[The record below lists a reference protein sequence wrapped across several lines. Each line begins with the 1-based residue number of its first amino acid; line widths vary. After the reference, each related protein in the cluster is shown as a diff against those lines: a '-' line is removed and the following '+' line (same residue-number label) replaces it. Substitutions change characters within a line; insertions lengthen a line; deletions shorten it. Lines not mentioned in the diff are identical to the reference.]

1 MLGQVL
7 RRLRPATAAAA
18 DAARAY
24 SAAAKEVRAWVNPS
38 FFFNYFHSCSLH
50 WCGMNSDLVWPAEL
64 RCSVC

>member
-38 FFFNYFHSCSLH
+38 FFLIIFIR
-50 WCGMNSDLVWPAEL
+50 A
-64 RCSVC
+64 RCIGVE